1 MKRKRVGAGLRGS
14 SDPFQT
20 AKDLLKSS
28 MSDSLSD
35 KGKESGGFYNDSSGG
50 SGDTDM
56 HASLAVTSSIRARAK
71 AVAASLSSPTKAGRA
86 MSKKQQKLA
95 EAAKSSRNISQYFAK
110 KQKTD
115 KSQEEVEE
123 VEVEEEGREGLDATL
138 SHTTTVVPQE
148 ISSGGECSSVTVE
161 AGEISPVESESQDVI
176 LVESKTEV
184 IVIPDFDEEEN
195 IEREMMELEW
205 VQDTTTEDMKSETV
219 VEEKLPCSAR

>member
-14 SDPFQT
+14 SNPFQT
-20 AKDLLKSS
+20 AKELLKSS
-28 MSDSLSD
+28 TSDTLSD
-35 KGKESGGFYNDSSGG
+35 KGPESGGFYNDSSGG
-50 SGDTDM
+50 FGDTDT

-115 KSQEEVEE
+115 KRQEEE
-123 VEVEEEGREGLDATL
+123 VEVDVEVEEGLDAKL

-148 ISSGGECSSVTVE
+148 ISSGGEHSPVAVE

-205 VQDTTTEDMKSETV
+205 VQDAAREDVKSEAV